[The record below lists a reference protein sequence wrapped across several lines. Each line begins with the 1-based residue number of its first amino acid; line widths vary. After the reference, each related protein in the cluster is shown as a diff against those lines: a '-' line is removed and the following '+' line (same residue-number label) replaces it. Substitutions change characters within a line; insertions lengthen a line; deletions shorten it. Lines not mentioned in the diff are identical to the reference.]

1 MCGARARILSFA
13 TSSSSSSPCFQ
24 PNIHHKVIALALT
37 RTAHH
42 HTQLGTPFHIK
53 IIHFHLKCPIEIYSK
68 IHCRYAHGTLFAF
81 KCVYMCVCWKTHPY
95 TMRIKIL
102 YSCLDSLE
110 ANNVSPFVSFF
121 FPSYTLHRLCTV
133 LMRGTFLN
141 IEGHAPIHHNTI

>member
-1 MCGARARILSFA
+1 MLGAKSFARRAEGRCRCCVCLRKYKYTQSISILYLIIMCGARARVLSFA

-24 PNIHHKVIALALT
+24 PNNHHKVIALALT

-81 KCVYMCVCWKTHPY
+81 KCVYVCVFENSP
-95 TMRIKIL
+95 L
-102 YSCLDSLE
+102 YDADKNPLQLPRFAGSK
-110 ANNVSPFVSFF
+110 
-121 FPSYTLHRLCTV
+121 
-133 LMRGTFLN
+133 
-141 IEGHAPIHHNTI
+141 